1 MSGTCGNGQIGNSI
15 CSNVDECCSTYGYCG
30 TTVEHCSTKADDDD
44 NISSFGGKDKIFHFL
59 GIAII
64 TCCIFTVLFL
74 GLERCYYRRK
84 WWEDLPSTSSPHSN
98 NTTEEEKNDLES
110 NSLPSFRSNDGLG
123 QNSCLRFPVRKR
135 GYYLKLAIMSGTI
148 AFLVGVIKELFDKYE
163 IWWKGGDPS
172 WGDIVA
178 DGIGVLVGLLLIFIA
193 LHVRQCLLWIIGAVS
208 AVQTTASGER
218 ELAMRGDDAHAN

>member
-30 TTVEHCSTKADDDD
+30 TSDEHCSNKAD
-44 NISSFGGKDKIFHFL
+44 NVSSFGGKDKVFHFL
-59 GIAII
+59 GIALI

-84 WWEDLPSTSSPHSN
+84 WWEDLPSTSSHI
-98 NTTEEEKNDLES
+98 NTTEEEEKNDLES

-123 QNSCLRFPVRKR
+123 QNSCLRFPIRKR
-135 GYYLKLAIMSGTI
+135 GYYLKLAVMSGTI
-148 AFLVGVIKELFDKYE
+148 AFLVGVAKELFDKYE

-178 DGIGVLVGLLLIFIA
+178 DGIGVLVGEILICMA
-193 LHVRQCLLWIIGAVS
+193 LHVRQFLIWITDTVS
-208 AVQTTASGER
+208 ALRTTASGER
-218 ELAMRGDDAHAN
+218 EFAMRGDAHAN